1 MYTIQVKKHN
11 SNVIEPVEIPQE
23 IVPILQLITGSKES
37 RINLMEYRS
46 DIIQYM
52 GVAQDFPGAHLI
64 EMMLSKYKNVEL
76 VRH

>member
-11 SNVIEPVEIPQE
+11 SSVIEPVEIPQE

-52 GVAQDFPGAHLI
+52 SVARDFPGAHLI

-76 VRH
+76 IRH